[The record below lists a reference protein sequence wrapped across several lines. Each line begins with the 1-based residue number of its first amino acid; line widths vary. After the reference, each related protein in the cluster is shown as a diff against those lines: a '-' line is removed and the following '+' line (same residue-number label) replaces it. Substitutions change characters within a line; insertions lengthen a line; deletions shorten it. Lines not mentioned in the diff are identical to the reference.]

1 MCTTI
6 TRFSRELTHAEVQVW
21 VCVRSCWIIR
31 FISFFSAW
39 SSSSCF
45 LRLWKSIVSQKE
57 LYFNAVRCKSAEIK
71 RPEIKILNNIKL
83 RCKCKQNQNYL
94 LKRECVFVLTKKL
107 QQVISPRVTWALLW
121 PHHYDVNWDPLTSV
135 AWTDHSK
142 TCSGARETKYV
153 EMKVGIMNKLTNVDQ
168 KLCSSKSIVSYP
180 TLHFKTL

>member
-1 MCTTI
+1 MCTTT

-21 VCVRSCWIIR
+21 VCVRSCCIIR
-31 FISFFSAW
+31 FISLFSSW

-83 RCKCKQNQNYL
+83 RCKCKQNYL
-94 LKRECVFVLTKKL
+94 LKSECVCVLTKKL